1 MSTKCSSA
9 CGNKMVTTFA
19 HPKNGCQ
26 FPAAI
31 LQFTGKMADKARML
45 LVLLYI
51 HIPKR
56 GELVLIMCQWPCC
69 QRLLELVLHMCGF
82 NVLSIKS
89 NMGPEERAETIAM
102 LKSQPEK
109 FHGMISTVDV
119 LGFGANLQ
127 FVPVLI
133 VPDPVPSLA
142 SGFSAIGR
150 VHRVGSVS
158 EQFVYF
164 LFMALEID

>member
-1 MSTKCSSA
+1 MSTKCSNASN
-9 CGNKMVTTFA
+9 NKTFTTFA

-26 FPAAI
+26 SPASI
-31 LQFTGKMADKARML
+31 LEFIGRMADKVRML

-51 HIPKR
+51 HILKR
-56 GELVLIMCQWPCC
+56 GELVLILCQWPCC
-69 QRLLELVLHMCGF
+69 QCLLELVLCMCGF
-82 NVLSIKS
+82 NVFSIKS

-109 FHGMISTVDV
+109 FHSMISIVDV
-119 LGFGANLQ
+119 LRFGANLQ

-164 LFMALEID
+164 LFMAHGID